1 LSFTP
6 FNRFMLRRKLYRLLY
21 PKPFGPLKA
30 KVNKELTSVITL
42 YSWLLERKLRKVLL
56 LSGFPRYIE
65 PNFNTMEFYFYG
77 KIRAKD
83 IVYPFKTRVHERS
96 RFFSGLI

>member
-1 LSFTP
+1 
-6 FNRFMLRRKLYRLLY
+6 MLRRKLYRLLY